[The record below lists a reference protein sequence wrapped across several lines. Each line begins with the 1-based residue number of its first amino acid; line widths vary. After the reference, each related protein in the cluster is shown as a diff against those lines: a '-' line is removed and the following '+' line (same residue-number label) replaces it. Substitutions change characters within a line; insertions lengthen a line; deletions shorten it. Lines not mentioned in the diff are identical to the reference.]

1 MTDNARCYGL
11 VRRAIKQLRN
21 AQQNLER
28 AACIDGHNYI
38 PNTAEAKASKIL
50 TVLANSMEF
59 HGSSNRGQ
67 VEAAV
72 ADYFD
77 FIQESN

>member
-1 MTDNARCYGL
+1 MPKAMSDL
-11 VRRAIKQLRN
+11 ERRAIKQLRN
-21 AQQNLER
+21 AQQNLEA
-28 AACIDGHNYI
+28 AACICGNIYR

-50 TVLANSMEF
+50 TVLANTLEF